1 MAMIFKQECVWGG
14 KMNGSEFKQ
23 AQRREGSEDSEE
35 VIWDGQMVNLAAE
48 PVFPCVYDPRLLV
61 EDKCER
67 MWSLRVGQR
76 WEDRFWAQEWQAGPR
91 ALIPLTL
98 YKSYQID

>member
-1 MAMIFKQECVWGG
+1 
-14 KMNGSEFKQ
+14 MNGSEFKQ

-67 MWSLRVGQR
+67 M
-76 WEDRFWAQEWQAGPR
+76 
-91 ALIPLTL
+91 
-98 YKSYQID
+98 